1 MSAALVLL
9 VGLGG
14 ATGAVCRAALIDA
27 LDKGRAGWFPRGTF
41 CVNCLACFLAGVFLA
56 LGLGAHPAALLLTG
70 FCGGFSTLSSVNLD
84 AAKLL
89 VNSGEGAKSAAYL
102 LATYAAAVVLAAIG
116 FFLTSTL
123 L

>member
-27 LDKGRAGWFPRGTF
+27 LDKVRAGWFPRGTF

-56 LGLGAHPAALLLTG
+56 G

-116 FFLTSTL
+116 FFLASTL